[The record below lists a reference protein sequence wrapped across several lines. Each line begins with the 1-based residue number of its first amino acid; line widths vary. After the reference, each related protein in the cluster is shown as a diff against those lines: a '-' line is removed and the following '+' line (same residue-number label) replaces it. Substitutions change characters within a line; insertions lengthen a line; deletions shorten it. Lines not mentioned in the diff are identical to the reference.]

1 MGIHRQIQPNI
12 HIIIC
17 IYICIYIYI
26 ICIYIYIPNIY
37 IYILYIYIYIHITY
51 IYIYICIRWKLGF
64 AQHESQPRTNRTP
77 VWQSDAM
84 KIVSPHQTAQGLS
97 IWEWLCLWSDG
108 INDEWSKE
116 TKVRRAQ
123 TQPGRLDYGHGLRRI
138 HKFMGYLCHSCH
150 FKKAFLPF
158 PRSNTF
164 HIISPGRC
172 PVFIFRNQSSVYQTY
187 AQLFHQVGDLNS
199 WIIKHT
205 IGIYTLNFGRPAVSS
220 HCCFCWKKMPETTST
235 RINLTMAFNGSNALP
250 CPRDYHWERGR
261 RRWHK
266 RSKGSPRK
274 LARCRSAGFLGS
286 DQYQRLFKTQELLVM
301 NHPNHPI

>member
-1 MGIHRQIQPNI
+1 M
-12 HIIIC
+12 
-17 IYICIYIYI
+17 CIYIYI
-26 ICIYIYIPNIY
+26 WYIYIYVYIYIYIYRIY
-37 IYILYIYIYIHITY
+37 IYILYIHIYIYIHITY
-51 IYIYICIRWKLGF
+51 IYIYVCIRWKLGF

-172 PVFIFRNQSSVYQTY
+172 PVFIFRNQSMCVSNICSVVPSSGGPEFLNYQTY
-187 AQLFHQVGDLNS
+187 HWYIYFELWKTSSQFPLLFLLEKNAR
-199 WIIKHT
+199 
-205 IGIYTLNFGRPAVSS
+205 N
-220 HCCFCWKKMPETTST
+220 E
-235 RINLTMAFNGSNALP
+235 FNK
-250 CPRDYHWERGR
+250 D
-261 RRWHK
+261 
-266 RSKGSPRK
+266 
-274 LARCRSAGFLGS
+274 
-286 DQYQRLFKTQELLVM
+286 
-301 NHPNHPI
+301 

>member
-1 MGIHRQIQPNI
+1 MSDRK
-12 HIIIC
+12 
-17 IYICIYIYI
+17 
-26 ICIYIYIPNIY
+26 
-37 IYILYIYIYIHITY
+37 
-51 IYIYICIRWKLGF
+51 KLKSGG
-64 AQHESQPRTNRTP
+64 HKHNR
-77 VWQSDAM
+77 VDW
-84 KIVSPHQTAQGLS
+84 IV
-97 IWEWLCLWSDG
+97 
-108 INDEWSKE
+108 
-116 TKVRRAQ
+116 
-123 TQPGRLDYGHGLRRI
+123 GHGLRRI

-205 IGIYTLNFGRPAVSS
+205 IGIYTLNFGRQAVSS
-220 HCCFCWKKMPETTST
+220 HWVCWKKMPETSST
-235 RINLTMAFNGSNALP
+235 RFNLTMAFNGSNALP
-250 CPRDYHWERGR
+250 CPRDYHWERGP

-301 NHPNHPI
+301 NHPNHPNHPRYPILPLIHPASFWASQRWFWCHEKASNCWVQIMFSHWLILLPLMSTLA